1 MQEIYSISSERA
13 KQLEELSE
21 LKLFFSL
28 TNKEEK
34 YVEKGKEFVEKGENI
49 EKYEELLNCLASA
62 LGIEKKTNERIK
74 QVH

>member
-1 MQEIYSISSERA
+1 MIILLKNHIKYSYLAAYETV
-13 KQLEELSE
+13 K
-21 LKLFFSL
+21 
-28 TNKEEK
+28 N
-34 YVEKGKEFVEKGENI
+34 FVEKGENI

>member
-1 MQEIYSISSERA
+1 MQEIYNISSERA

-28 TNKEEK
+28 INKEEK
-34 YVEKGKEFVEKGENI
+34 YVEKGENI